1 MATQYKFKEEEL
13 FGLRTKQL
21 AEQLYSEEERAFE
34 IPEGFAVQ
42 QGKKNGTN
50 GHSAPDHSNGNG
62 NGNGNGTGLTSP
74 ENIEQTAD
82 LVKIY
87 LKEMGS
93 ILLLSRDEEIHLAR
107 KMERGDRTVVK
118 ALSRTPL
125 AMDELLS
132 LEKQLKDHPESL
144 MKLFNVS
151 EEDLSEK
158 SLESKRTEILEK
170 IRSIKRLEGRLN
182 KIRPL
187 VRNRRARG
195 RVVVRMIHQLRGMDL
210 KPEQKDLMTERVQ
223 ARLKSSLRR
232 SPKKY
237 RQDIRM
243 ALMGI
248 AAGHRMADRAKHDL
262 VAANLRLVVS
272 IAKKYQGRGLQ
283 LLDLIQEGNI
293 GLMRAAEKFDYRR
306 GHKFSTYATWWIRQ
320 SITRAIADQGRTIR
334 IPVHLTET
342 IHRLKKTTQAVIQ
355 ERGKPPSPEELAERM
370 NLPAQK
376 VMDMLYSSQDP
387 VSIETPL
394 GENGEGSLGD
404 LLEDKSFPSPP
415 DTVIHINL
423 REQIEAALRTLPER
437 ETMVLRMRYGL
448 GDGREY
454 TLEEVG
460 QHFNLTRERI
470 RQIELK
476 ALKALQHSPPGQKLR
491 SF

>member
-1 MATQYKFKEEEL
+1 MSKRLKYEDEELLRLLPATSEERLFEEEEFASFDTPL
-13 FGLRTKQL
+13 EPGLPAAGPGK
-21 AEQLYSEEERAFE
+21 
-34 IPEGFAVQ
+34 AVS
-42 QGKKNGTN
+42 QGSPRL
-50 GHSAPDHSNGNG
+50 H
-62 NGNGNGTGLTSP
+62 SP
-74 ENIEQTAD
+74 EDMEQPTD

-93 ILLLSRDEEIHLAR
+93 YLLLSRDQEINLAQR
-107 KMERGDRTVVK
+107 MERGEKLVLK

-125 AMDELLS
+125 M
-132 LEKQLKDHPESL
+132 LEEIYGIESALKAGIENLPR
-144 MKLFNVS
+144 LFNVT
-151 EEDLSEK
+151 EEEMFDGQAEK
-158 SLESKRTEILEK
+158 KLAAALGTIASIKITAARLEK
-170 IRSIKRLEGRLN
+170 LKPTARNRFKRARLVLRILQLSRELDLRPEQRDAMIRSVRKRLKEQSVKGPAVAR
-182 KIRPL
+182 KE
-187 VRNRRARG
+187 VRAILQAVDRG
-195 RVVVRMIHQLRGMDL
+195 YRTRE
-210 KPEQKDLMTERVQ
+210 KAKD
-223 ARLKSSLRR
+223 
-232 SPKKY
+232 
-237 RQDIRM
+237 
-243 ALMGI
+243 
-248 AAGHRMADRAKHDL
+248 DL
-262 VAANLRLVVS
+262 VSANLRLVVS

-342 IHRLKKTTQAVIQ
+342 IHRMKKLMQDTVQKT
-355 ERGKPPSPEELAERM
+355 GKAATPEELAEKM
-370 NLPAQK
+370 KLPVNK
-376 VMDMLYSSQDP
+376 VMEMLFSSQDP
-387 VSIETPL
+387 VSVETPI

-437 ETMVLRMRYGL
+437 ETLVLRMRYGL

-460 QHFNLTRERI
+460 QYFNLTRERI

-476 ALKALQHSPPGQKLR
+476 ALKALQASGPGQKLK

>member
-1 MATQYKFKEEEL
+1 MASQYKYKNDEELLQLIPNAPGGKLFSDEEEVFTAAGSTPL
-13 FGLRTKQL
+13 DARLG
-21 AEQLYSEEERAFE
+21 E
-34 IPEGFAVQ
+34 P
-42 QGKKNGTN
+42 KNGRGGKALN
-50 GHSAPDHSNGNG
+50 
-62 NGNGNGTGLTSP
+62 SP
-74 ENIEQTAD
+74 EDIEQTAD

-87 LKEMGS
+87 LREMGS
-93 ILLLSRDEEIHLAR
+93 ILLLSREQEITLAR
-107 KMERGDRTVVK
+107 RMERGEKAILK
-118 ALSRTPL
+118 ALARTAFTL
-125 AMDELLS
+125 DEIAS
-132 LEKQLKDHPESL
+132 LEAMLKKNPEAFV
-144 MKLFNVS
+144 KLFNMT
-151 EEDLSEK
+151 EEEFSDD
-158 SLESKRTEILEK
+158 SLETRRHEVLAK
-170 IRSIKRLEGRLN
+170 IQKLRALSTRLV
-182 KIRPL
+182 KVRPL
-187 VRNRRARG
+187 VRNRFARG
-195 RVVVRMIHQLRGMDL
+195 RLVVRIVRLARELEL
-210 KPEQKDLMTERVQ
+210 KPEQQDRIVRAVQIRLKEEFKRTSKQ
-223 ARLKSSLRR
+223 ARKERKAILQAIQSGRR
-232 SPKKY
+232 T
-237 RQDIRM
+237 RE
-243 ALMGI
+243 
-248 AAGHRMADRAKHDL
+248 RAKSDL
-262 VAANLRLVVS
+262 VSANLRLVVS

-342 IHRLKKTTQAVIQ
+342 IHRLKKISQASVQ
-355 ERGKPPSPEELAERM
+355 ENGKLPNPEELARKM
-370 NLPAQK
+370 NLPVNK
-376 VMDMLYSSQDP
+376 VLEMLYSSQDP

-437 ETMVLRMRYGL
+437 ETLVLRMRYGL

-460 QHFNLTRERI
+460 QHFKLTRERI

-476 ALKALQHSPPGQKLR
+476 ALKALQLSGPGQKLK

>member
-1 MATQYKFKEEEL
+1 MATEFKYKNPQEFLGLIPRKPDGKLYADEEEL
-13 FGLRTKQL
+13 FAASLGDG
-21 AEQLYSEEERAFE
+21 
-34 IPEGFAVQ
+34 PG
-42 QGKKNGTN
+42 GPKNGSRR
-50 GHSAPDHSNGNG
+50 GR
-62 NGNGNGTGLTSP
+62 GLNSP
-74 ENIEQTAD
+74 EDIEQTAD

-87 LKEMGS
+87 LREMGS
-93 ILLLSRDEEIHLAR
+93 ILLLSREEEIGLAR
-107 KMERGDRTVVK
+107 RMERGEKAILK
-118 ALSRTPL
+118 ALVKTPL
-125 AMDELLS
+125 TLEELVS
-132 LEKQLKDHPESL
+132 LEARLKKTPEAFV
-144 MKLFNVS
+144 KFFNMNDDGFS
-151 EEDLSEK
+151 ED
-158 SLESKRTEILEK
+158 SLEARRAEVLDRIHKV
-170 IRSIKRLEGRLN
+170 RLLATRLT

-187 VRNRRARG
+187 VRNRFARG
-195 RVVVRMIHQLRGMDL
+195 RLSVRLIRMVRDLEL
-210 KPEQKDLMTERVQ
+210 KPEYHDEIVQTVQSRLREGLRRGSKQ
-223 ARLKSSLRR
+223 ARRDAKTILQGIQSGRR
-232 SPKKY
+232 T
-237 RQDIRM
+237 RE
-243 ALMGI
+243 
-248 AAGHRMADRAKHDL
+248 RAKSDL
-262 VAANLRLVVS
+262 VSANLRLVVS

-342 IHRLKKTTQAVIQ
+342 IHRLKKISQASVQ
-355 ERGKPPSPEELAERM
+355 ESGKLPSPEDLARRM
-370 NLPAQK
+370 NLPVNK
-376 VMDMLYSSQDP
+376 VLEMLFSSQDP

-404 LLEDKSFPSPP
+404 LLEDKAFPSPP

-437 ETMVLRMRYGL
+437 ETLVLRMRYGL

-460 QHFNLTRERI
+460 QHFKLTRERI

-476 ALKALQHSPPGQKLR
+476 ALKALQLSAPGQKLK

>member
-1 MATQYKFKEEEL
+1 MATEYKYKGGEEL
-13 FGLRTKQL
+13 LGLMPGAPEKMFVDDEDVLLSAQADALR
-21 AEQLYSEEERAFE
+21 ERLDG
-34 IPEGFAVQ
+34 PG
-42 QGKKNGTN
+42 N
-50 GHSAPDHSNGNG
+50 GHGHGRG
-62 NGNGNGTGLTSP
+62 KGLNSP
-74 ENIEQTAD
+74 EDIEQTAD

-87 LKEMGS
+87 LREMGS
-93 ILLLSRDEEIHLAR
+93 ILLLSRDQEIGLAR
-107 KMERGDRTVVK
+107 RMERGEKAILK
-118 ALSRTPL
+118 ALTKTPYTLDELVTLEALLKRTPE
-125 AMDELLS
+125 AFVKYFNMAEDNFTEDS
-132 LEKQLKDHPESL
+132 LEARRHE
-144 MKLFNVS
+144 V
-151 EEDLSEK
+151 
-158 SLESKRTEILEK
+158 LERIHK
-170 IRSIKRLEGRLN
+170 IRALCGRLM

-187 VRNRRARG
+187 VRNRFARG
-195 RVVVRMIHQLRGMDL
+195 RLAVRIVQMARELETKPEYQDRTVQAVQLRLRENRKSDS
-210 KPEQKDLMTERVQ
+210 KQ
-223 ARLKSSLRR
+223 ARKDHKAILQAIQSGRR
-232 SPKKY
+232 T
-237 RQDIRM
+237 RE
-243 ALMGI
+243 
-248 AAGHRMADRAKHDL
+248 RAKGDL
-262 VAANLRLVVS
+262 VSANLRLVVS

-342 IHRLKKTTQAVIQ
+342 IHRLKKISQASVQ
-355 ERGKPPSPEELAERM
+355 ESGKLPNPEDLSKKM
-370 NLPAQK
+370 NLPVNK
-376 VMDMLYSSQDP
+376 VLEMLYSSQDP

-404 LLEDKSFPSPP
+404 LLEDKIFPSPP

-437 ETMVLRMRYGL
+437 ETLVLRMRYGL

-460 QHFNLTRERI
+460 QHFKLTRERI

-476 ALKALQHSPPGQKLR
+476 ALKALQLSGPGQKLK

>member
-1 MATQYKFKEEEL
+1 MASQYKYRDDELLQLIPQSRRGGLFSEEEL
-13 FGLRTKQL
+13 LFPV
-21 AEQLYSEEERAFE
+21 
-34 IPEGFAVQ
+34 PEAAAAD
-42 QGKKNGTN
+42 K
-50 GHSAPDHSNGNG
+50 SARPKNGNG
-62 NGNGNGTGLTSP
+62 SNGHGLNSP
-74 ENIEQTAD
+74 EDIEQTAD

-87 LKEMGS
+87 LREMGS
-93 ILLLSRDEEIHLAR
+93 ILLLSRDQEIQLAR
-107 KMERGDRTVVK
+107 RMERGERAILK
-118 ALSRTPL
+118 ALARSPFTI
-125 AMDELLS
+125 DEIEA
-132 LEKQLKDHPESL
+132 LETMLKESPESL
-144 MKLFNVS
+144 VKHFTIT
-151 EEDLSEK
+151 EEDLAGS
-158 SLESKRTEILEK
+158 SLDA
-170 IRSIKRLEGRLN
+170 KRLDVLAKITAIRRLFTRLQ

-187 VRNRRARG
+187 VRNRTARG
-195 RVVVRMIHQLRGMDL
+195 RLTVRMIRLAREL
-210 KPEQKDLMTERVQ
+210 EVKPEFKDRVVESVRLRLRERLGKASKQV
-223 ARLKSSLRR
+223 RTDRR
-232 SPKKY
+232 AILS
-237 RQDIRM
+237 
-243 ALMGI
+243 AI
-248 AAGHRMADRAKHDL
+248 AAGRRARERAKSDL
-262 VAANLRLVVS
+262 VSANLRLVVS

-342 IHRLKKTTQAVIQ
+342 IHRLKRISQASVQ
-355 ERGKPPSPEELAERM
+355 ERGKAPSPEDLAKKM
-370 NLPAQK
+370 NLPVNK
-376 VMDMLYSSQDP
+376 VMEMLFSSQDP

-423 REQIEAALRTLPER
+423 REQIEAALHTLPER
-437 ETMVLRMRYGL
+437 ENLVLRMRYGL

-476 ALKALQHSPPGQKLR
+476 ALKALQHSAPGQKLR

>member
-1 MATQYKFKEEEL
+1 MATQYKLKKDELLSLLPGRSQDSLFPEEEEV
-13 FGLRTKQL
+13 F
-21 AEQLYSEEERAFE
+21 
-34 IPEGFAVQ
+34 PN
-42 QGKKNGTN
+42 QGGAAPSVRFDGPRNGTPVN
-50 GHSAPDHSNGNG
+50 GK
-62 NGNGNGTGLTSP
+62 GLASP
-74 ENIEQTAD
+74 EDMEQTAD

-87 LKEMGS
+87 LREMGS
-93 ILLLSRDEEIHLAR
+93 ILLLSRDQEIALAR
-107 KMERGDRTVVK
+107 RMEKGEKSILK
-118 ALSRTPL
+118 ALARSPFT
-125 AMDELLS
+125 MDEILA
-132 LEKQLKDHPESL
+132 LETIVKKHPESL
-144 MKLFNVS
+144 LKYFTASEDDFSAENLDEKKAQILAGIRRMKALY
-151 EEDLSEK
+151 
-158 SLESKRTEILEK
+158 
-170 IRSIKRLEGRLN
+170 GRLSR
-182 KIRPL
+182 IRPL
-187 VRNRRARG
+187 VRTRTARG
-195 RVVVRMIHQLRGMDL
+195 RLVVRLIALARGLDIRS
-210 KPEQKDLMTERVQ
+210 EQKDHIIENVQ
-223 ARLKSSLRR
+223 ARLKEVVNRGRKLARKEAR
-232 SPKKY
+232 ATL
-237 RQDIRM
+237 QAM
-243 ALMGI
+243 
-248 AAGHRMADRAKHDL
+248 AAGKRARERAKNEL
-262 VAANLRLVVS
+262 VSANLRLVVS

-342 IHRLKKTTQAVIQ
+342 IHRLKKISQSSVQ
-355 ERGKPPSPEELAERM
+355 EDGKVPSPEQLAERM
-370 NLPAQK
+370 NLPVNK
-376 VMDMLYSSQDP
+376 VLDMLYSSQDP

-394 GENGEGSLGD
+394 GENGEGALGD

-460 QHFNLTRERI
+460 QYFNLTRERI

-476 ALKALQHSPPGQKLR
+476 ALKAIQLSVPGQKLK

>member
-1 MATQYKFKEEEL
+1 MATEYKFKNNEEL
-13 FGLRTKQL
+13 LQLIPRTPGGKLFADDEEPFVAPPDASLGTGLGGPK
-21 AEQLYSEEERAFE
+21 
-34 IPEGFAVQ
+34 
-42 QGKKNGTN
+42 
-50 GHSAPDHSNGNG
+50 NGNG
-62 NGNGNGTGLTSP
+62 HGKGLNSP
-74 ENIEQTAD
+74 EDIEQTAD

-87 LKEMGS
+87 LREMGS
-93 ILLLSRDEEIHLAR
+93 ILLLSREQEISLAR
-107 KMERGDRTVVK
+107 RMERGEKAILK
-118 ALSRTPL
+118 ALVRTPFTL
-125 AMDELLS
+125 DEVVALEALLKRTPEAFVKYFNMAEDNFSEDS
-132 LEKQLKDHPESL
+132 LEARRHE
-144 MKLFNVS
+144 V
-151 EEDLSEK
+151 
-158 SLESKRTEILEK
+158 LERIHK
-170 IRSIKRLEGRLN
+170 IRALCGRLM

-187 VRNRRARG
+187 VRNRFARG
-195 RVVVRMIHQLRGMDL
+195 RLAVRIVRTARELEL
-210 KPEQKDLMTERVQ
+210 KPEYQDRTVQAVQLRLKEHVKKASVQ
-223 ARLKSSLRR
+223 ARKENRAILQAIQSGRR
-232 SPKKY
+232 T
-237 RQDIRM
+237 RE
-243 ALMGI
+243 
-248 AAGHRMADRAKHDL
+248 RAKSDL
-262 VAANLRLVVS
+262 VSANLRLVVS

-342 IHRLKKTTQAVIQ
+342 IHRLKKISQASVQ
-355 ERGKPPSPEELAERM
+355 ENGKLPNPEELARKM
-370 NLPAQK
+370 NLPVNK
-376 VMDMLYSSQDP
+376 VLEMLYSSQDP

-437 ETMVLRMRYGL
+437 ETLVLRMRYGL

-460 QHFNLTRERI
+460 QHFKLTRERI

-476 ALKALQHSPPGQKLR
+476 ALKALQLSGPGQKLK

>member
-1 MATQYKFKEEEL
+1 MASEFKYKNDDVLLQLIPGTPGGRYFTDEE
-13 FGLRTKQL
+13 
-21 AEQLYSEEERAFE
+21 
-34 IPEGFAVQ
+34 EGFALA
-42 QGKKNGTN
+42 GP
-50 GHSAPDHSNGNG
+50 APLGGRLGGPKNGNG
-62 NGNGNGTGLTSP
+62 HGKGLHSP
-74 ENIEQTAD
+74 EDIEQTAD

-87 LKEMGS
+87 LREMGS
-93 ILLLSRDEEIHLAR
+93 ILLLSREQEISLAR
-107 KMERGDRTVVK
+107 RMERGEKAILK
-118 ALSRTPL
+118 ALVRTPFTL
-125 AMDELLS
+125 EELES
-132 LEKQLKDHPESL
+132 LEAMLKRTPEAFVKYFNMAEDHFS
-144 MKLFNVS
+144 
-151 EEDLSEK
+151 DD
-158 SLESKRTEILEK
+158 SLEARRAEVLER
-170 IRSIKRLEGRLN
+170 IRRIRLVSGRLI

-187 VRNRRARG
+187 VRNRFARG
-195 RVVVRMIHQLRGMDL
+195 RLAVQIVRLARELEL
-210 KPEQKDLMTERVQ
+210 KPEYQDRTVQ
-223 ARLKSSLRR
+223 AVQIRLKENLKGASKPARLENKAILQAIQSGRR
-232 SPKKY
+232 T
-237 RQDIRM
+237 RE
-243 ALMGI
+243 
-248 AAGHRMADRAKHDL
+248 RAKSDL
-262 VAANLRLVVS
+262 VSANLRLVVS

-342 IHRLKKTTQAVIQ
+342 IHRLKKISQASVQ
-355 ERGKPPSPEELAERM
+355 ENGKLPNPEELARKM
-370 NLPAQK
+370 NLPVNK
-376 VMDMLYSSQDP
+376 VLEMLYSSQDP

-404 LLEDKSFPSPP
+404 LLEDKAFPSPP

-437 ETMVLRMRYGL
+437 ETLVLRMRYGL

-460 QHFNLTRERI
+460 QHFKLTRERI

-476 ALKALQHSPPGQKLR
+476 ALKALHLSGPGQKLK

>member
-1 MATQYKFKEEEL
+1 MATQYKLKKEEILSLLPRVSTDAL
-13 FGLRTKQL
+13 FP
-21 AEQLYSEEERAFE
+21 EEEEVFPVADREPGNARF
-34 IPEGFAVQ
+34 G
-42 QGKKNGTN
+42 GRRNG
-50 GHSAPDHSNGNG
+50 GRGSAK
-62 NGNGNGTGLTSP
+62 GLASP
-74 ENIEQTAD
+74 EDMEQTAD

-87 LKEMGS
+87 LREMGS
-93 ILLLSRDEEIHLAR
+93 ILLLSRDQEIALAR
-107 KMERGDRTVVK
+107 RMEKGERAVFK
-118 ALSRTPL
+118 ALSRTPFT
-125 AMDELLS
+125 
-132 LEKQLKDHPESL
+132 LEQILCLEATIKKNPENMLK
-144 MKLFNVS
+144 FFTVS
-151 EEDLSEK
+151 EDDFAEQN
-158 SLESKRTEILEK
+158 LEAKKAEILDR
-170 IRSIKRLEGRLN
+170 IRRMRVLGARLA

-187 VRNRRARG
+187 VKTRTARARLI
-195 RVVVRMIHQLRGMDL
+195 VRMIQLARGLDL
-210 KPEQKDLMTERVQ
+210 KPERKDRIVERVQ
-223 ARLKSSLRR
+223 ADLKGQLVKGGKQARKAVR
-232 SPKKY
+232 TTL
-237 RQDIRM
+237 Q
-243 ALMGI
+243 AI
-248 AAGHRMADRAKHDL
+248 AAGKRAKERAKNEL
-262 VAANLRLVVS
+262 VSANLRLVVS

-342 IHRLKKTTQAVIQ
+342 IHRLKKISQAVVQ
-355 ERGKPPSPEELAERM
+355 ERGKVPSPEDLAQRM
-370 NLPAQK
+370 NLPVNK
-376 VMDMLYSSQDP
+376 VLEMMYSSQDP

-394 GENGEGSLGD
+394 GENGEGALGD

-460 QHFNLTRERI
+460 QYFNLTRERI

-476 ALKALQHSPPGQKLR
+476 ALRAIQLSVPGQKLK

>member
-1 MATQYKFKEEEL
+1 MATPYKLKKEDLLSLIPRVSSDTLFPEEEEV
-13 FGLRTKQL
+13 FPAAGGPSAPVRFD
-21 AEQLYSEEERAFE
+21 R
-34 IPEGFAVQ
+34 P
-42 QGKKNGTN
+42 KNG
-50 GHSAPDHSNGNG
+50 AQGNG
-62 NGNGNGTGLTSP
+62 KGLVSP
-74 ENIEQTAD
+74 EDIEQTAD

-87 LKEMGS
+87 LREMGS
-93 ILLLSRDEEIHLAR
+93 ILLLSRDQEISLAR
-107 KMERGDRTVVK
+107 RMEKGERAIFK
-118 ALSRTPL
+118 ALARTPL
-125 AMDELLS
+125 VMDEILS
-132 LEKQLKDHPESL
+132 LEATVKNNPENL
-144 MKLFNVS
+144 LRFFTVT
-151 EEDLSEK
+151 EEDFSEQNLDAK
-158 SLESKRTEILEK
+158 KAEILDAV
-170 IRSIKRLEGRLN
+170 RRIKTLNTRLA
-182 KIRPL
+182 KVRPL
-187 VRNRRARG
+187 VRNRAARARL
-195 RVVVRMIHQLRGMDL
+195 VVRMIQLARSL
-210 KPEQKDLMTERVQ
+210 EVKPEQKDRIVDRVQ
-223 ARLKSSLRR
+223 ARLKEQLPKSGKIARKEIR
-232 SPKKY
+232 STL
-237 RQDIRM
+237 Q
-243 ALMGI
+243 AI
-248 AAGHRMADRAKHDL
+248 AAGKRAKERAKNDL
-262 VAANLRLVVS
+262 VSANLRLVVS

-342 IHRLKKTTQAVIQ
+342 IHRLKKISQTSVQ
-355 ERGKPPSPEELAERM
+355 ENGKAPSPEDLAQRM
-370 NLPAQK
+370 NLPVNK
-376 VMDMLYSSQDP
+376 VLEMMYSSQDP

-394 GENGEGSLGD
+394 GENGEGALGD

-476 ALKALQHSPPGQKLR
+476 ALKAIQLSVPGQKLK

>member
-1 MATQYKFKEEEL
+1 MATQYKFKKEEILSLIPRVSSDALFPDEEEVFPSAGAASL
-13 FGLRTKQL
+13 PARFDGPKTGAPATGKGL
-21 AEQLYSEEERAFE
+21 
-34 IPEGFAVQ
+34 V
-42 QGKKNGTN
+42 
-50 GHSAPDHSNGNG
+50 
-62 NGNGNGTGLTSP
+62 SP
-74 ENIEQTAD
+74 EDMEQTAD

-87 LKEMGS
+87 LREMGS
-93 ILLLSRDEEIHLAR
+93 ILLLSRDQEISLAR
-107 KMERGDRTVVK
+107 RMEKGDRAISK
-118 ALSRTPL
+118 ALAKTPFTLEEVL
-125 AMDELLS
+125 A
-132 LEKQLKDHPESL
+132 LETTIKKNPESL
-144 MKLFNVS
+144 LKLFTIT
-151 EEDLSEK
+151 EEDFAEDN
-158 SLESKRTEILEK
+158 LEAKKADILDR
-170 IRSIKRLEGRLN
+170 IRRIKALNVRLA
-182 KIRPL
+182 KVRPL
-187 VRNRRARG
+187 VRNRTARG
-195 RVVVRMIHQLRGMDL
+195 RLLVRMIQLARGLDI
-210 KPEQKDLMTERVQ
+210 KPEQKDRIVDRVQ
-223 ARLKSSLRR
+223 ARLKERLGK
-232 SPKKY
+232 SPKIA
-237 RQDIRM
+237 RREVRATLQ
-243 ALMGI
+243 AV
-248 AAGHRMADRAKHDL
+248 AAGKRAKDRAKNEL

-342 IHRLKKTTQAVIQ
+342 IHRLKKISQAVVQ
-355 ERGKPPSPEELAERM
+355 ERGKAPSPEDLAQKM
-370 NLPAQK
+370 NLPVNK
-376 VMDMLYSSQDP
+376 VLEMMYSSQDP

-394 GENGEGSLGD
+394 GENGEGALGD
-404 LLEDKSFPSPP
+404 LLEDKAFPSPP

-476 ALKALQHSPPGQKLR
+476 ALKAIQLSVPGQKLK

>member
-1 MATQYKFKEEEL
+1 MATQYKFKKDELLSLLPRVSPDTLFPEEEDL
-13 FGLRTKQL
+13 IQAAGSG
-21 AEQLYSEEERAFE
+21 AVS
-34 IPEGFAVQ
+34 PGFAEP
-42 QGKKNGTN
+42 KTAK
-50 GHSAPDHSNGNG
+50 PGNG
-62 NGNGNGTGLTSP
+62 KGLVSP
-74 ENIEQTAD
+74 EDMEQTAD

-87 LKEMGS
+87 LREMGS
-93 ILLLSRDEEIHLAR
+93 ILLLSRDQEIALAR
-107 KMERGDRTVVK
+107 RMEKGEKAISK
-118 ALSRTPL
+118 ALARTSLTMHEIL
-125 AMDELLS
+125 A
-132 LEKQLKDHPESL
+132 LEATIKKNPENML
-144 MKLFNVS
+144 RFFTLV
-151 EEDLSEK
+151 EEDFAEEN
-158 SLESKRTEILEK
+158 LEAKKAEILDT
-170 IRSIKRLEGRLN
+170 IRRIRMLGGRFN
-182 KIRPL
+182 RIRPL
-187 VRNRRARG
+187 VRNRTARG
-195 RVVVRMIHQLRGMDL
+195 RLIVRVIQLARGL
-210 KPEQKDLMTERVQ
+210 EIKPEHRDRIIENVQ
-223 ARLKSSLRR
+223 SQLKEKMGR
-232 SPKKY
+232 SGKLVRKE
-237 RQDIRM
+237 IRSTLQ
-243 ALMGI
+243 AI
-248 AAGHRMADRAKHDL
+248 ASGKRAKERAKNEL
-262 VAANLRLVVS
+262 VSANLRLVVS

-342 IHRLKKTTQAVIQ
+342 IHRLKKISQAVVQ
-355 ERGKPPSPEELAERM
+355 ERGKVPSPEDLAQRM
-370 NLPAQK
+370 NLPVNK
-376 VMDMLYSSQDP
+376 VLEMMYSSQDP

-394 GENGEGSLGD
+394 GENGEGALGD

-476 ALKALQHSPPGQKLR
+476 ALKAIQLSVPGQKLK

>member
-1 MATQYKFKEEEL
+1 MATQYKFKKEDLLSLIPRASSDTLFPEEEEV
-13 FGLRTKQL
+13 FPGVGRDSMDAGFEGGRTPS
-21 AEQLYSEEERAFE
+21 AA
-34 IPEGFAVQ
+34 A
-42 QGKKNGTN
+42 GK
-50 GHSAPDHSNGNG
+50 
-62 NGNGNGTGLTSP
+62 GLTSP
-74 ENIEQTAD
+74 EDMEQTAD

-87 LKEMGS
+87 LREMGS
-93 ILLLSRDEEIHLAR
+93 ILLLSREQEIALAR
-107 KMERGDRTVVK
+107 RMERGEKAIFK
-118 ALSRTPL
+118 ALSRTPFT
-125 AMDELLS
+125 MEEILS
-132 LEKQLKDHPESL
+132 LESTVKRNPENLLK
-144 MKLFNVS
+144 FFTVA
-151 EEDLSEK
+151 EDGLADQ
-158 SLESKRTEILEK
+158 SLEAKRADILDR
-170 IRSIKRLEGRLN
+170 IRRLRTLGVRLA
-182 KIRPL
+182 KVRPL
-187 VRNRRARG
+187 VRNRVERARLS
-195 RVVVRMIHQLRGMDL
+195 VKMVQLARELDL
-210 KPEQKDLMTERVQ
+210 KPEQRERIIEAVQ
-223 ARLKSSLRR
+223 TRLKDKLSRSGKLARR
-232 SPKKY
+232 E
-237 RQDIRM
+237 IRSTLQ
-243 ALMGI
+243 AI
-248 AAGHRMADRAKHDL
+248 VAGKRAKERAKSEL
-262 VAANLRLVVS
+262 VSANLRLVVS

-342 IHRLKKTTQAVIQ
+342 IHRLKKITQTVVQ
-355 ERGKPPSPEELAERM
+355 ETGRAPGPENLATRM
-370 NLPAQK
+370 NLPVNK
-376 VMDMLYSSQDP
+376 VLEMLYSSQDP

-394 GENGEGSLGD
+394 GENGEGALGD

-460 QHFNLTRERI
+460 QYFNLTRERI

-476 ALKALQHSPPGQKLR
+476 ALKAIQLSVPGQKLK

>member
-1 MATQYKFKEEEL
+1 MATQYKLKKDELLSLIPGSSPERLFPDEEEV
-13 FGLRTKQL
+13 FPAPGAPGSVRFDGP
-21 AEQLYSEEERAFE
+21 A
-34 IPEGFAVQ
+34 
-42 QGKKNGTN
+42 NGTPAN
-50 GHSAPDHSNGNG
+50 GK
-62 NGNGNGTGLTSP
+62 GLSSP
-74 ENIEQTAD
+74 EDMEQTAD

-87 LKEMGS
+87 LREMGS
-93 ILLLSRDEEIHLAR
+93 ILLLSRDQEIALAR
-107 KMERGDRTVVK
+107 RMEKGEKAILK
-118 ALSRTPL
+118 ALARSPFT
-125 AMDELLS
+125 MDEILALETVAKKHPGNLLKYFQAS
-132 LEKQLKDHPESL
+132 DDDFAEDFEEKRMRILASIRR
-144 MKLFNVS
+144 M
-151 EEDLSEK
+151 K
-158 SLESKRTEILEK
+158 SLDT
-170 IRSIKRLEGRLN
+170 RLSR
-182 KIRPL
+182 IRPL
-187 VRNRRARG
+187 VRTRMARG
-195 RVVVRMIHQLRGMDL
+195 RLVVRLIALARGL
-210 KPEQKDLMTERVQ
+210 EIRSEQKDRIIETVQ
-223 ARLKSSLRR
+223 ARLKEVVSRGLKPARR
-232 SPKKY
+232 EA
-237 RQDIRM
+237 RAILQ
-243 ALMGI
+243 AI
-248 AAGHRMADRAKHDL
+248 AAGHRARERAKNEL
-262 VAANLRLVVS
+262 VSANLRLVVS

-342 IHRLKKTTQAVIQ
+342 IHRLKKISQTAVQ
-355 ERGKPPSPEELAERM
+355 ENGRVPSPELLAERM
-370 NLPAQK
+370 NLPVNK
-376 VMDMLYSSQDP
+376 VLDMLYSSQDP

-394 GENGEGSLGD
+394 GENGEGALGD

-460 QHFNLTRERI
+460 QYFNLTRERI

-476 ALKALQHSPPGQKLR
+476 ALKAIQLSVPGQKLK

>member
-1 MATQYKFKEEEL
+1 MSKRLKYEDEELLRLLPATSEERLFEEEEFASFDTPL
-13 FGLRTKQL
+13 EPGLPA
-21 AEQLYSEEERAFE
+21 AEPGKA
-34 IPEGFAVQ
+34 PA
-42 QGKKNGTN
+42 QGSPRL
-50 GHSAPDHSNGNG
+50 H
-62 NGNGNGTGLTSP
+62 SP
-74 ENIEQTAD
+74 EDMEQPTD

-93 ILLLSRDEEIHLAR
+93 YLLLSRDQEINLAQR
-107 KMERGDRTVVK
+107 MERGEKLVLK

-125 AMDELLS
+125 M
-132 LEKQLKDHPESL
+132 LEEIYALESALKAGIENLPR
-144 MKLFNVS
+144 LFNVT
-151 EEDLSEK
+151 EEEMFDGQAEKKLAAALGTIASIRKTAAGLERLKPLARNRFKRARLVLRILQLSRELDLRPEQ
-158 SLESKRTEILEK
+158 RDAM
-170 IRSIKRLEGRLN
+170 IRSVRKMLKERSTKGPAAARREVRAVLQAIDRGYR
-182 KIRPL
+182 IREK
-187 VRNRRARG
+187 A
-195 RVVVRMIHQLRGMDL
+195 
-210 KPEQKDLMTERVQ
+210 KD
-223 ARLKSSLRR
+223 
-232 SPKKY
+232 
-237 RQDIRM
+237 
-243 ALMGI
+243 
-248 AAGHRMADRAKHDL
+248 DL
-262 VAANLRLVVS
+262 VSANLRLVVS

-342 IHRLKKTTQAVIQ
+342 IHRLKKLMQDTAQKTGRAAT
-355 ERGKPPSPEELAERM
+355 PEELAEKM
-370 NLPAQK
+370 KLPVNK
-376 VMDMLYSSQDP
+376 VMEMLFSSQDP
-387 VSIETPL
+387 VSVETPI

-437 ETMVLRMRYGL
+437 ETLVLRMRYGL

-460 QHFNLTRERI
+460 QYFNLTRERI

-476 ALKALQHSPPGQKLR
+476 ALKALQASGPGQKLK

>member
-1 MATQYKFKEEEL
+1 MATDYKYKNHDELLQLLPGAPGGKLFGDEEEAV
-13 FGLRTKQL
+13 L
-21 AEQLYSEEERAFE
+21 ASDGAASGSRLSE
-34 IPEGFAVQ
+34 P
-42 QGKKNGTN
+42 
-50 GHSAPDHSNGNG
+50 HNGNG
-62 NGNGNGTGLTSP
+62 KGLTSP
-74 ENIEQTAD
+74 EDIEQTAD

-87 LKEMGS
+87 LREMGS
-93 ILLLSRDEEIHLAR
+93 ILLLSREQEIALAR
-107 KMERGDRTVVK
+107 RMERGEKTILK
-118 ALSRTPL
+118 ALVNTPVTLGELESMEDLLKRTPE
-125 AMDELLS
+125 AFVKYFNMAEDGFSEDS
-132 LEKQLKDHPESL
+132 LEARRRDVLTRIQ
-144 MKLFNVS
+144 KLRA
-151 EEDLSEK
+151 LS
-158 SLESKRTEILEK
+158 
-170 IRSIKRLEGRLN
+170 GRLQ

-187 VRNRRARG
+187 VRNRFARG
-195 RVVVRMIHQLRGMDL
+195 RLAVRI
-210 KPEQKDLMTERVQ
+210 
-223 ARLKSSLRR
+223 
-232 SPKKY
+232 
-237 RQDIRM
+237 IRM
-243 ALMGI
+243 ARELEIKPEYQDRIVQAVQLRLKDGLKE
-248 AAGHRMADRAKHDL
+248 AAKKRRPIDKAILQSIQSGRRTRERAKGDL
-262 VAANLRLVVS
+262 VSANLRLVVS

-342 IHRLKKTTQAVIQ
+342 IHRLKKISQASVQ
-355 ERGKPPSPEELAERM
+355 ETGKLPDPEELARRM
-370 NLPAQK
+370 GLPVNK
-376 VMDMLYSSQDP
+376 VLEMLYSSQDP

-437 ETMVLRMRYGL
+437 ETLVLRMRYGL

-460 QHFNLTRERI
+460 QHFKLTRERI

-476 ALKALQHSPPGQKLR
+476 ALKALQLSAPGQKLK

>member
-1 MATQYKFKEEEL
+1 MASPYKYKNDEELLQLLPVGVGGKAFGDEEEAL
-13 FGLRTKQL
+13 VASG
-21 AEQLYSEEERAFE
+21 
-34 IPEGFAVQ
+34 
-42 QGKKNGTN
+42 
-50 GHSAPDHSNGNG
+50 APALEARLGGNG
-62 NGNGNGTGLTSP
+62 KGIHSP
-74 ENIEQTAD
+74 EDIEQTAD

-87 LKEMGS
+87 LREMGS
-93 ILLLSRDEEIHLAR
+93 ILLLSRDQEISLAR
-107 KMERGDRTVVK
+107 RMERGEKAILK
-118 ALSRTPL
+118 ALVRTPITL
-125 AMDELLS
+125 DEITALEAM
-132 LEKQLKDHPESL
+132 LKKSPEAFV
-144 MKLFNVS
+144 KLFNMS
-151 EEDLSEK
+151 EEEFSDD
-158 SLESKRTEILEK
+158 SLESRRRDVLVRIQKLRAV
-170 IRSIKRLEGRLN
+170 SGRLL

-187 VRNRRARG
+187 VRNRFARG
-195 RVVVRMIHQLRGMDL
+195 RLAVRIVRLARELEL
-210 KPEQKDLMTERVQ
+210 KPEQQDRIVQ
-223 ARLKSSLRR
+223 AVQLRLKEGLKKAAKPARAEARAILQGIQSGRR
-232 SPKKY
+232 T
-237 RQDIRM
+237 RE
-243 ALMGI
+243 
-248 AAGHRMADRAKHDL
+248 RAKSDL
-262 VAANLRLVVS
+262 VSANLRLVVS

-342 IHRLKKTTQAVIQ
+342 IHRLKKISQASVQ
-355 ERGKPPSPEELAERM
+355 ENGKTPSPEDLARKM
-370 NLPAQK
+370 NLPVNK
-376 VMDMLYSSQDP
+376 VLEMLYSSQDP

-437 ETMVLRMRYGL
+437 ETLVLRMRYGL

-460 QHFNLTRERI
+460 QHFKLTRERI

-476 ALKALQHSPPGQKLR
+476 ALKALQLSAPGQKLK

>member
-1 MATQYKFKEEEL
+1 MASQYKYKNEELLQLIPRTPGGKLFADEEES
-13 FGLRTKQL
+13 F
-21 AEQLYSEEERAFE
+21 
-34 IPEGFAVQ
+34 P
-42 QGKKNGTN
+42 
-50 GHSAPDHSNGNG
+50 SADAALIGGRLGEPKNGNG
-62 NGNGNGTGLTSP
+62 GNGKGLISP
-74 ENIEQTAD
+74 EDIEQTAD

-87 LKEMGS
+87 LREMGS
-93 ILLLSRDEEIHLAR
+93 ILLLSRDQEIHLAR
-107 KMERGDRTVVK
+107 RMERGERAILK
-118 ALSRTPL
+118 ALSKTRHTL
-125 AMDELLS
+125 DELLS
-132 LEKQLKDHPESL
+132 LESLLKTNPESF
-144 MKLFNVS
+144 MKYFQMGEEEFS
-151 EEDLSEK
+151 EDTLEARRRDVLERIRRIKLLS
-158 SLESKRTEILEK
+158 S
-170 IRSIKRLEGRLN
+170 RLQA
-182 KIRPL
+182 IRPL
-187 VRNRRARG
+187 VRNRRARA
-195 RVVVRMIHQLRGMDL
+195 RLLVRIIHLARELEVKHEHQDRI
-210 KPEQKDLMTERVQ
+210 VQ
-223 ARLKSSLRR
+223 AVQLHLRELSKRSSKQARKDNRAVLQAIQSGRRAREKAKSE
-232 SPKKY
+232 
-237 RQDIRM
+237 
-243 ALMGI
+243 
-248 AAGHRMADRAKHDL
+248 L
-262 VAANLRLVVS
+262 VSANLRLVVS

-342 IHRLKKTTQAVIQ
+342 IHRLKKISQSAVQ
-355 ERGKPPSPEELAERM
+355 ENGKVPNPEELARRM
-370 NLPAQK
+370 NLPVNK
-376 VMDMLYSSQDP
+376 VLDMLYSSQDP

-437 ETMVLRMRYGL
+437 ETLVLRMRYGL

-460 QHFNLTRERI
+460 QHFKLTRERI

-476 ALKALQHSPPGQKLR
+476 ALKALQLSAPGQKLK